1 MHKSQ
6 DVLYLSRRQTLML
19 ALAGCS
25 GMAMAMDPT
34 PAEAN
39 IFMPS
44 IAEQKKL
51 GEQAAQQILK
61 KYREVNDSRAVR
73 FKRIGHNLVSALS
86 TNDQRTW
93 NFSFHVI
100 ESKQVNAF
108 ALPGGPMFM
117 YTGLMDRLNN
127 NSEIAGVTGHE
138 MAHVRLQQWA
148 KSYAN
153 EQERNLGLSLLLGL
167 THASSTVQKLAS
179 VGDSLYTLHYSRHDE
194 RQADEYGLA
203 NMVAAGYN
211 PQGMIELFMV
221 LEKLSASNPPAF
233 LSDHPLTSARIA
245 DVRRLIQDK
254 YSQDLRRPMSGIN
267 G

>member
-1 MHKSQ
+1 MVNSS
-6 DVLYLSRRQTLML
+6 DNFGATRRQLFKL
-19 ALAGCS
+19 
-25 GMAMAMDPT
+25 AMAGSASAAFIASSM
-34 PAEAN
+34 PAEADP
-39 IFMPS
+39 FMPS
-44 IAEQKKL
+44 IAQQKTL
-51 GEQAAQQILK
+51 GAQAAQQVLK
-61 KYREVNDSRAVR
+61 KYKELHDSRAVR
-73 FKRIGHNLVSALS
+73 FKHIGANLVNALS
-86 TNDQRTW
+86 PHDRNTW

-100 ESKQVNAF
+100 ESQQVNAF

-117 YTGLMDRLNN
+117 YTGLMDHLSN
-127 NSEIAGVTGHE
+127 NSQIAGVTGHE
-138 MAHVRLQQWA
+138 MAHVRLQHWA

-194 RQADEYGLA
+194 RQADENGLA

-211 PQGMIELFMV
+211 PEGMIQLFTV
-221 LEKLSASNPPAF
+221 LERLSSSQPPAF

-245 DVRRLIQDK
+245 DVRRLIDQL
-254 YSQDLRRPMSGIN
+254 YSQDLKRPMAGLN

>member
-1 MHKSQ
+1 MHESPNEFC
-6 DVLYLSRRQTLML
+6 VSRRKLLTWAIASGASA
-19 ALAGCS
+19 ALVSDA
-25 GMAMAMDPT
+25 A

-51 GEQAAQQILK
+51 GAQAAQQILK
-61 KYREVNDSRAVR
+61 KYRELHDSRAIR
-73 FKRIGHNLVSALS
+73 FKQIGYNLVSALS
-86 TNDQRTW
+86 PEDRRTW

-117 YTGLMDRLNN
+117 YTGLMDRLTN
-127 NSEIAGVTGHE
+127 NSQIAGVTGHE
-138 MAHVRLQQWA
+138 MAHVRLQHWA

-153 EQERNLGLSLLLGL
+153 EQERSLGLSLLLGL
-167 THASSTVQKLAS
+167 THASSIVQKLAS

-211 PQGMIELFMV
+211 PEGMIELFMV
-221 LEKLSASNPPAF
+221 LEKMSSSQPPAF
-233 LSDHPLTSARIA
+233 LSDHPLTTARIA
-245 DVRRLIQDK
+245 DVRRLIREK
-254 YSQDLRRPMSGIN
+254 YSQDLHRPMAGIH